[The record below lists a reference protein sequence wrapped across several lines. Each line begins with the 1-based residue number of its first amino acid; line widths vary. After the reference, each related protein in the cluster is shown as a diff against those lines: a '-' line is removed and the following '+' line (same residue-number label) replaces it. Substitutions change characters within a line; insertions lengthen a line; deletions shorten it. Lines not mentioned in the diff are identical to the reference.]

1 MISIY
6 ELKPKF
12 QKLLM
17 PIVEFLHK
25 IKVTPNQVTIF
36 ACLLSIII
44 GSLFYYNYTSTWV
57 YIVLPLFMFIRM
69 ALNAIDGVLAKEF
82 NLKSTLGKYLNELTD
97 VISDAALFLPFIL
110 VLSQFELTVF
120 LFIILSIISEM
131 AGVLG
136 ENVSGS
142 RRYDG
147 PMGKSDRAFVI
158 GVISVLL
165 ACQLPLQPY
174 LWIVFLICSLL
185 IILNIYKRIK
195 KGLEEA
201 HEF

>member
-195 KGLEEA
+195 KGLEET